1 VARWAT
7 GWAAG
12 GLFVTGL
19 VWFAAASLLAGIA
32 PTGAFLIAARAL
44 QGVGGALL
52 TPGSL
57 AIIEASFVPEDRA
70 AAVGAWSGLGGVAT
84 AAGPLVGGY
93 LVQAVSWR
101 LAFLINLP
109 VAALVTWAAVR
120 HVPES
125 RNPDAARH
133 VDAPG
138 ALLVVD
144 GLALLVHALTEGPGS
159 AWPPLTAWRRRH
171 TRSAS

>member
-1 VARWAT
+1 MDRQRLTLSALLLL
-7 GWAAG
+7 G
-12 GLFVTGL
+12 GSLGDRLGRRRLFVTGV

-93 LVQAVSWR
+93 LV
-101 LAFLINLP
+101 
-109 VAALVTWAAVR
+109 
-120 HVPES
+120 
-125 RNPDAARH
+125 
-133 VDAPG
+133 
-138 ALLVVD
+138 
-144 GLALLVHALTEGPGS
+144 
-159 AWPPLTAWRRRH
+159 
-171 TRSAS
+171 